1 MNPTPSTPGTR
12 SSPWATSA
20 LRERLLAARTPA
32 GHWEG
37 ELSSS
42 PLSTATAVT
51 ALSIAGGHERLVAGG
66 LRWLAAHQNADG
78 GFGDADGC
86 PSNISTTTLAWATL
100 GQHRAVGTERTEAWL
115 SRRVGPLTAESLAA
129 AITHVYGDDRTFAVP
144 ILTHCALAGRFGW
157 EHVPVLPFELA
168 ALPHAWFKW
177 VGLPVVSYALPAL
190 IAIGQAQH
198 HHHPTASRA
207 GRALRD
213 GVRARTLRIL
223 ESIQPASGGFLEA
236 APLTSFVTM
245 ALAGSGLAGHPVARQ
260 GVAFLTDSVREDGSW
275 PIDTNLATWLT
286 TLSINALGGAAF
298 TAEERRYLRRW
309 LLDQQF
315 RVVHPYTQSAPGGW
329 AWTDLS
335 GGVPDGDDTPGALLA
350 LAELQAA
357 GEDAPASSTSSGV
370 AAAERS
376 PLDRTGE
383 NAPASST
390 SSGVAAAESSPA
402 RRTPRGVRRGF
413 PGRDAEF
420 LAAAAAGVA
429 WLIDLQNDDGG
440 IPTFCRGW
448 GRLPFDQSSPDL
460 TAHALRAWR
469 AWRSVDPRVD
479 RAMERAVAYLVR
491 NQRPDGSWVPLWFGN
506 PWRPDQTNPVY
517 GTARVLEC
525 GDLLPAAA
533 RRRGR
538 RFLRTMQ
545 QDDGSFGTIEET
557 ALAVAATGDAR
568 GRHWLTTRAAFEPA
582 PIGLYFAKLWYF
594 EKLYPLI
601 FTVAALRTRGGT
613 APGAETGEAP
623 VRKGA
628 TRRGG

>member
-12 SSPWATSA
+12 SSPWAASA

-51 ALSIAGGHERLVAGG
+51 ALTLAGGHEGLVRGG

-100 GQHRAVGTERTEAWL
+100 GQHRAVGRERAEAWL

-177 VGLPVVSYALPAL
+177 IGLPVVSYALPAL

-207 GRALRD
+207 ARAIRD
-213 GVRARTLRIL
+213 AARSRTLRIL

-260 GVAFLTDSVREDGSW
+260 GVAFLVDSVRPDGSW

-298 TAEERRYLRRW
+298 TPEERRYLRRW
-309 LLDQQF
+309 LLDQQY
-315 RVVHPYTQSAPGGW
+315 RVVHPYTRSAPGGW

-350 LAELQAA
+350 LAEL
-357 GEDAPASSTSSGV
+357 
-370 AAAERS
+370 
-376 PLDRTGE
+376 
-383 NAPASST
+383 
-390 SSGVAAAESSPA
+390 
-402 RRTPRGVRRGF
+402 
-413 PGRDAEF
+413 GRDAETRD
-420 LAAAAAGVA
+420 AATRGVG

-460 TAHALRAWR
+460 TAHALRAWH
-469 AWRSVDPRVD
+469 AWRAVDPRVD

-491 NQRPDGSWVPLWFGN
+491 HQRPDGSWIPLWFGN
-506 PWRPDQTNPVY
+506 PWTPDQTNPVY

-525 GDLLPAAA
+525 RDLLPAEA
-533 RRRGR
+533 RLRGEA
-538 RFLRTMQ
+538 FLRSKQ
-545 QDDGSFGTIEET
+545 HEDGSFGTIEET
-557 ALAVAATGDAR
+557 ALAVAATGDPR
-568 GRHWLTTRAAFEPA
+568 GRQWLLTRDAVGPA

-601 FTVAALRTRGGT
+601 FTVAALAAGERG
-613 APGAETGEAP
+613 
-623 VRKGA
+623 
-628 TRRGG
+628 

>member
-1 MNPTPSTPGTR
+1 MNPTPSTPRAR

-51 ALSIAGGHERLVAGG
+51 ALTLAGGHEALVRGG
-66 LRWLAAHQNADG
+66 LRWLAAHQNPDG

-100 GQHRAVGTERTEAWL
+100 GQHRAVGRERAEAWL

-198 HHHPTASRA
+198 RHHPTASRA
-207 GRALRD
+207 GRAVRD
-213 GVRARTLRIL
+213 AVRARTLRIL
-223 ESIQPASGGFLEA
+223 ESIQPSSGGFLEA

-260 GVAFLTDSVREDGSW
+260 GVAFLTGSVRDDGSW

-298 TAEERRYLRRW
+298 TLEERRYLRRW
-309 LLDQQF
+309 LLDQQY

-329 AWTDLS
+329 AWTDLP

-350 LAELQAA
+350 LAELAA
-357 GEDAPASSTSSGV
+357 ADDGARRRAGTGEGAGGERAPATQGATTAS
-370 AAAERS
+370 AEPGR
-376 PLDRTGE
+376 PGTERR
-383 NAPASST
+383 AASSA
-390 SSGVAAAESSPA
+390 VHAV
-402 RRTPRGVRRGF
+402 PRAGRMRQGSRRGL
-413 PGRDAEF
+413 PAHDAEI
-420 LAAAAAGVA
+420 LAAAAAGVG

-440 IPTFCRGW
+440 VPTFCRGW
-448 GRLPFDQSSPDL
+448 GRLVRPEQPRPHRPRPAGLAGVARPGPARRPGDGAGRRLPRAPPAPGRLVGPPVVRKPVDAGPDQPR
-460 TAHALRAWR
+460 LRHGAG
-469 AWRSVDPRVD
+469 PRVRGPPA
-479 RAMERAVAYLVR
+479 RAGE
-491 NQRPDGSWVPLWFGN
+491 
-506 PWRPDQTNPVY
+506 
-517 GTARVLEC
+517 TARRGV
-525 GDLLPAAA
+525 PAHDAA
-533 RRRGR
+533 GGRQLRHRRGDR
-538 RFLRTMQ
+538 PRSPPPATPEAGG
-545 QDDGSFGTIEET
+545 GS
-557 ALAVAATGDAR
+557 
-568 GRHWLTTRAAFEPA
+568 
-582 PIGLYFAKLWYF
+582 
-594 EKLYPLI
+594 
-601 FTVAALRTRGGT
+601 
-613 APGAETGEAP
+613 
-623 VRKGA
+623 
-628 TRRGG
+628 

>member
-1 MNPTPSTPGTR
+1 M
-12 SSPWATSA
+12 
-20 LRERLLAARTPA
+20 RERLLAARTPA

-51 ALSIAGGHERLVAGG
+51 ALSIAGGHERLVDGG
-66 LRWLAAHQNADG
+66 LRWLAAHQNDDG

-100 GQHRAVGTERTEAWL
+100 GQHRGVGRERAEAWL
-115 SRRVGPLTAESLAA
+115 TRRVGPLTAESLAA
-129 AITHVYGDDRTFAVP
+129 AIAHVYGDDRTFAVP

-198 HHHPTASRA
+198 HHHPTANRA
-207 GRALRD
+207 GRAVRD
-213 GVRARTLRIL
+213 AVRARTLRIL
-223 ESIQPASGGFLEA
+223 EPIQPASGGFLEA

-245 ALAGSGLAGHPVARQ
+245 ALAGSGLAGHPVARR
-260 GVAFLTDSVREDGSW
+260 GVAFLTDSVRPDGSW

-298 TAEERRYLRRW
+298 TADERRYLRRW
-309 LLDQQF
+309 LLDQQY

-350 LAELQAA
+350 LAELETA
-357 GEDAPASSTSSGV
+357 GENVAFGGPDLPSVPASSTSPEV
-370 AAAERS
+370 W
-376 PLDRTGE
+376 
-383 NAPASST
+383 
-390 SSGVAAAESSPA
+390 AAESSPA
-402 RRTPRGVRRGF
+402 RRTPRGDRRGF
-413 PGRDAEF
+413 PDHDVET
-420 LAAAAAGVA
+420 LAAAAAGVG

-469 AWRSVDPRVD
+469 AWRGLDPRVE

-506 PWRPDQTNPVY
+506 PWTPDQTNPVY

-525 GDLLPAAA
+525 GDVLPTEA
-533 RRRGR
+533 RRRGEG
-538 RFLRTMQ
+538 FLRTMQ
-545 QDDGSFGTIEET
+545 QEDGSFGTIEET

-601 FTVAALRTRGGT
+601 FTVAALGSR
-613 APGAETGEAP
+613 
-623 VRKGA
+623 
-628 TRRGG
+628 

>member
-1 MNPTPSTPGTR
+1 MNPTPTTPGTH
-12 SSPWATSA
+12 SSPWTAAA

-51 ALSIAGGHERLVAGG
+51 ALTLAGGHDELVHGG

-100 GQHRAVGTERTEAWL
+100 GQHGAAGLERAEAWL

-129 AITHVYGDDRTFAVP
+129 AITEVYGEDRTFAVP
-144 ILTHCALAGRFGW
+144 ILTHCALTGRFGW
-157 EHVPVLPFELA
+157 AHVPVLPFELA

-177 VGLPVVSYALPAL
+177 IGLPVVSYALPAL

-198 HHHPTASRA
+198 HHHPAA
-207 GRALRD
+207 GRAARAVRD
-213 GVRARTLRIL
+213 AARARTLRIL

-260 GVAFLTDSVREDGSW
+260 GVAFLTDSVRPDGSW

-286 TLSINALGGAAF
+286 TLSINALGGDAF
-298 TAEERRYLRRW
+298 SGEERRYLRRW
-309 LLDQQF
+309 LLDQQYK
-315 RVVHPYTQSAPGGW
+315 VVHPYTRSAPGGW
-329 AWTDLS
+329 AWTNLP
-335 GGVPDGDDTPGALLA
+335 GGVPDGDDTSGALLA
-350 LAELQAA
+350 LAALAA
-357 GEDAPASSTSSGV
+357 GTDDAH
-370 AAAERS
+370 
-376 PLDRTGE
+376 
-383 NAPASST
+383 
-390 SSGVAAAESSPA
+390 SPA
-402 RRTPRGVRRGF
+402 PRDPRGVHRGF
-413 PGRDAEF
+413 AAHDDEI
-420 LAAAAAGVA
+420 LAAAQAGVG

-469 AWRSVDPRVD
+469 AWRGVDPRVD
-479 RAMERAVAYLVR
+479 RAMERAAAYLVR
-491 NQRPDGSWVPLWFGN
+491 HQRPDGSWVPLWFGN
-506 PWRPDQTNPVY
+506 PWTPDQTNPVY

-525 GDLLPAAA
+525 RDLLPTPA
-533 RRRGR
+533 RRRGEA
-538 RFLRTMQ
+538 FLRTMQ
-545 QDDGSFGTIEET
+545 QDDGGFGTVEET
-557 ALAVAATGDAR
+557 ALAVAATGDPR
-568 GRHWLTTRAAFEPA
+568 GRQWLLTRAAFEPA

-601 FTVAALRTRGGT
+601 FTVAALP
-613 APGAETGEAP
+613 AGE
-623 VRKGA
+623 RQ
-628 TRRGG
+628 

>member
-20 LRERLLAARTPA
+20 LRERLLAARTPT

-37 ELSSS
+37 ALSSS

-51 ALSIAGGHERLVAGG
+51 ALTIAGGHEELVRGG
-66 LRWLAAHQNADG
+66 LRWLAAHQNPDG

-100 GQHRAVGTERTEAWL
+100 GQHRAVGRERAEAWL

-207 GRALRD
+207 GRAVRD
-213 GVRARTLRIL
+213 AVRGRTLRIL

-309 LLDQQF
+309 LLDQQY

-350 LAELQAA
+350 LAELAAA
-357 GEDAPASSTSSGV
+357 GEDSPASSRSREAWTAGP
-370 AAAERS
+370 S
-376 PLDRTGE
+376 PLDTTGE
-383 NAPASST
+383 NVPASSP
-390 SSGVAAAESSPA
+390 SPGVAAAESSPA

-413 PGRDAEF
+413 PGRDAEI

-533 RRRGR
+533 RRRGQ

-601 FTVAALRTRGGT
+601 FTVAALR
-613 APGAETGEAP
+613 AEDD
-623 VRKGA
+623 R
-628 TRRGG
+628 

>member
-1 MNPTPSTPGTR
+1 M
-12 SSPWATSA
+12 
-20 LRERLLAARTPA
+20 RERLLAARNPD

-51 ALSIAGGHERLVAGG
+51 ALSIAGGHEEVVRGG
-66 LRWLAAHQNADG
+66 LWWLAAHQNPDG

-100 GQHRAVGTERTEAWL
+100 GQHRAVGMERAEAWL

-157 EHVPVLPFELA
+157 EQVPVLPFELA

-198 HHHPTASRA
+198 HHHPAASRA

-213 GVRARTLRIL
+213 AVRARTLRIL

-260 GVAFLTDSVREDGSW
+260 GVAFLTGSVREDGSW

-298 TAEERRYLRRW
+298 TADERRYLRRW
-309 LLDQQF
+309 LLDQQY
-315 RVVHPYTQSAPGGW
+315 RIVHPYTQSAPGGW

-350 LAELQAA
+350 LAELEAA
-357 GEDAPASSTSSGV
+357 GGDAPASSGSP
-370 AAAERS
+370 AAW
-376 PLDRTGE
+376 
-383 NAPASST
+383 
-390 SSGVAAAESSPA
+390 AAESSPA
-402 RRTPRGVRRGF
+402 RRTARGVHRGF
-413 PGRDAEF
+413 AGHDDET

-469 AWRSVDPRVD
+469 AWRGLNPRID

-491 NQRPDGSWVPLWFGN
+491 RQRPDGSWVPLWFGN

-525 GDLLPAAA
+525 RDLLPAPA
-533 RRRGR
+533 RRRAEA
-538 RFLRTMQ
+538 FLRTMQ
-545 QDDGSFGTIEET
+545 QEDGSFGTIEET
-557 ALAVAATGDAR
+557 GLAVAATGDAR
-568 GRHWLTTRAAFEPA
+568 GRQWLLTRNAFEPA

-601 FTVAALRTRGGT
+601 FTVAALAAGDQYTVARTHPNPPTHR
-613 APGAETGEAP
+613 P
-623 VRKGA
+623 
-628 TRRGG
+628 RRT

>member
-1 MNPTPSTPGTR
+1 M
-12 SSPWATSA
+12 
-20 LRERLLAARTPA
+20 RERLLAARTPA

-51 ALSIAGGHERLVAGG
+51 ALTLAGGNENLVRDG

-100 GQHRAVGTERTEAWL
+100 EQHRAVGRERAEAWL

-144 ILTHCALAGRFGW
+144 ILTHCALTGRFGW

-168 ALPHAWFKW
+168 ALPRAWFRW
-177 VGLPVVSYALPAL
+177 IGLPVVSYALPAL

-198 HHHPTASRA
+198 HHHPTPRRT
-207 GRALRD
+207 GRAVRNA
-213 GVRARTLRIL
+213 VRARTLRIL
-223 ESIQPASGGFLEA
+223 ESLQPGSGGFLEA

-245 ALAGSGLAGHPVARQ
+245 ALAGSGLAGHPVARR
-260 GVAFLTDSVREDGSW
+260 GVEFLTASVRPDGSW
-275 PIDTNLATWLT
+275 PIDTNLATWVT
-286 TLSINALGGAAF
+286 TLSINALGGNAF

-309 LLDQQF
+309 LLDQQY

-350 LAELQAA
+350 LAEL
-357 GEDAPASSTSSGV
+357 
-370 AAAERS
+370 AAA
-376 PLDRTGE
+376 DD
-383 NAPASST
+383 A
-390 SSGVAAAESSPA
+390 A
-402 RRTPRGVRRGF
+402 RRTATREGADGEGAPAPQGAMTTAAEHRRTGTERKATSR
-413 PGRDAEF
+413 PVHAARNAGRARHELPAHDAEV
-420 LAAAAAGVA
+420 LAAAAAAVG

-440 IPTFCRGW
+440 LPTFCRGW
-448 GRLPFDQSSPDL
+448 GRLPFDRSSPDL

-469 AWRSVDPRVD
+469 AWRGVDPRVD

-491 NQRPDGSWVPLWFGN
+491 HQRPDGSWTPLWFGN
-506 PWRPDQTNPVY
+506 PWTPDQTNPVY

-525 GDLLPAAA
+525 RDLLPAEA
-533 RRRGR
+533 RQRGEA
-538 RFLRTMQ
+538 FLRTMQ
-545 QDDGSFGTIEET
+545 RHDGGFGTIEET
-557 ALAVAATGDAR
+557 ALAVAATGDPR
-568 GRHWLTTRAAFEPA
+568 GRRWLLTRDAFEPA

-601 FTVAALRTRGGT
+601 FTVAALTGDRRWMGADDGNG
-613 APGAETGEAP
+613 PGRA
-623 VRKGA
+623 
-628 TRRGG
+628 RR

>member
-1 MNPTPSTPGTR
+1 M
-12 SSPWATSA
+12 
-20 LRERLLAARTPA
+20 RERLLAARTPA

-51 ALSIAGGHERLVAGG
+51 ALTLAGGHEGLVRGG

-86 PSNISTTTLAWATL
+86 PSNISTTTLAWASL
-100 GQHRAVGTERTEAWL
+100 GQHRAAGRERAEAWL
-115 SRRVGPLTAESLAA
+115 SRRVGRLTAESLAA
-129 AITHVYGDDRTFAVP
+129 AITQVYGEDRTFAVP

-168 ALPHAWFKW
+168 ALPRAWFKW

-198 HHHPTASRA
+198 HHHPTARRA
-207 GRALRD
+207 GRAVRD
-213 GVRARTLRIL
+213 AVRARTLRIL

-245 ALAGSGLAGHPVARQ
+245 ALAGSGLAGHAVARR
-260 GVAFLTDSVREDGSW
+260 GVTFLTDSVRADGSW
-275 PIDTNLATWLT
+275 PIDTNLATWVT

-298 TAEERRYLRRW
+298 TSEERRRLRRW
-309 LLDQQF
+309 LLDQQY

-350 LAELQAA
+350 LAQLA
-357 GEDAPASSTSSGV
+357 GADADTRRRAKTGGGDGVGGPGALRSQGATTAPAGPRRPGTEGGPE
-370 AAAERS
+370 AATAR
-376 PLDRTGE
+376 P
-383 NAPASST
+383 APDA
-390 SSGVAAAESSPA
+390 A
-402 RRTPRGVRRGF
+402 RRQQGF
-413 PGRDAEF
+413 RSGLAAPDAET
-420 LAAAAAGVA
+420 LAAATAGVG

-440 IPTFCRGW
+440 VPTFCRGW
-448 GRLPFDQSSPDL
+448 GRLPFDRSSPDL

-469 AWRSVDPRVD
+469 AWRAVDPRVD

-491 NQRPDGSWVPLWFGN
+491 HQRPDGSWIPLWFGN
-506 PWRPDQTNPVY
+506 PWTPDQTNPVY

-525 GDLLPAAA
+525 RDLLPAAS
-533 RRRGR
+533 RRRGEA
-538 RFLRTMQ
+538 FLQTMQ
-545 QDDGSFGTIEET
+545 QPDGSFGGVEET
-557 ALAVAATGDAR
+557 ALAVAATGDPR
-568 GRHWLTTRAAFEPA
+568 GRHWLLTRDTFEPT

-601 FTVAALRTRGGT
+601 FTVAAVARGHH
-613 APGAETGEAP
+613 P
-623 VRKGA
+623 
-628 TRRGG
+628 

>member
-1 MNPTPSTPGTR
+1 MNPTPSTPDTR

-51 ALSIAGGHERLVAGG
+51 ALTLAGGHEGLVRGG
-66 LRWLAAHQNADG
+66 LHWLAAHQNPDG

-100 GQHRAVGTERTEAWL
+100 GQHRAVGNERTEAWL

-207 GRALRD
+207 GRAVRD
-213 GVRARTLRIL
+213 AVRARTLRIL

-260 GVAFLTDSVREDGSW
+260 GVAFLTGSVRDDGSW

-298 TAEERRYLRRW
+298 TLEERRYLRGW
-309 LLDQQF
+309 LIDQQY

-350 LAELQAA
+350 LAELAA
-357 GEDAPASSTSSGV
+357 ADDGARRRAGTGEGAGGERAPATQGATTASAGTGRPGTERRAASSTV
-370 AAAERS
+370 HA
-376 PLDRTGE
+376 
-383 NAPASST
+383 
-390 SSGVAAAESSPA
+390 V
-402 RRTPRGVRRGF
+402 PRAGRMRQGSRRGL
-413 PGRDAEF
+413 PAHDAET
-420 LAAAAAGVA
+420 LAAATAGVG

-440 IPTFCRGW
+440 VPTFCRGW

-469 AWRSVDPRVD
+469 AWRDLDPRVD

-491 NQRPDGSWVPLWFGN
+491 HQRPDGSWVPLWFGN
-506 PWRPDQTNPVY
+506 PWTPDQTNPVY

-525 GDLLPAAA
+525 GDLLPASA
-533 RRRGR
+533 RRRGEA
-538 RFLRTMQ
+538 FLRTMQ
-545 QDDGSFGTIEET
+545 QEDGSFGAVEET

-568 GRHWLTTRAAFEPA
+568 GRRWLLTRSAFEPA

-601 FTVAALRTRGGT
+601 FTVAAL
-613 APGAETGEAP
+613 GAEDD
-623 VRKGA
+623 R
-628 TRRGG
+628 

>member
-1 MNPTPSTPGTR
+1 MNSTPSTPRTR
-12 SSPWATSA
+12 SSPWSASA
-20 LRERLLAARTPA
+20 LRERLLDARTPA

-51 ALSIAGGHERLVAGG
+51 ALTLAGGHEDLVRRG

-100 GQHRAVGTERTEAWL
+100 GQHRAVGRERAEAWL
-115 SRRVGPLTAESLAA
+115 TRRVGPLTAESLAA

-177 VGLPVVSYALPAL
+177 IGLPVVSYALPAL

-198 HHHPTASRA
+198 HHHPAASRA
-207 GRALRD
+207 ARAVRD
-213 GVRARTLRIL
+213 AARARTLRTL

-260 GVAFLTDSVREDGSW
+260 GVAFLVDSVRPDGSW

-298 TAEERRYLRRW
+298 TPEERRYLRRW
-309 LLDQQF
+309 LLDQQY
-315 RVVHPYTQSAPGGW
+315 RVVHPYTRSAPGGW

-350 LAELQAA
+350 LAELAA
-357 GEDAPASSTSSGV
+357 ADDGARRAGTGGNVGGETAPAAQGATAASAEPGRPGTERRATSSTAHAVHGAGRMRRHSRHG
-370 AAAERS
+370 
-376 PLDRTGE
+376 L
-383 NAPASST
+383 PAH
-390 SSGVAAAESSPA
+390 
-402 RRTPRGVRRGF
+402 
-413 PGRDAEF
+413 DAEL
-420 LAAAAAGVA
+420 LAAATAGVG

-440 IPTFCRGW
+440 VPTFCRGW
-448 GRLPFDQSSPDL
+448 GRLPFDRSSPDL
-460 TAHALRAWR
+460 TAHALRAWH
-469 AWRSVDPRVD
+469 AWRTVDPRVD
-479 RAMERAVAYLVR
+479 RAMERAVAYLVSH
-491 NQRPDGSWVPLWFGN
+491 QRPDGSWIPLWFGN
-506 PWRPDQTNPVY
+506 PWTPDQTNPVY

-525 GDLLPAAA
+525 RDLLPAEA
-533 RRRGR
+533 RLRGEA
-538 RFLRTMQ
+538 FLRSKQ
-545 QDDGSFGTIEET
+545 HEDGSFGTIEET
-557 ALAVAATGDAR
+557 ALAVAATGDPR
-568 GRHWLTTRAAFEPA
+568 GRQWLLTRDAVAPA

-601 FTVAALRTRGGT
+601 FTVAALAAGERG
-613 APGAETGEAP
+613 
-623 VRKGA
+623 
-628 TRRGG
+628 

>member
-1 MNPTPSTPGTR
+1 MNPTPGTPGTR
-12 SSPWATSA
+12 SSPWSASA

-51 ALSIAGGHERLVAGG
+51 ALTLAGGHEDLVRRG

-100 GQHRAVGTERTEAWL
+100 GQHRAVGRERAESWL
-115 SRRVGPLTAESLAA
+115 TRRVGPLTAESLAA

-177 VGLPVVSYALPAL
+177 IGLPVVSYALPAL

-207 GRALRD
+207 ARAIRD
-213 GVRARTLRIL
+213 AVRARTLRIL

-260 GVAFLTDSVREDGSW
+260 GVAFLTDSVRPDGSW

-298 TAEERRYLRRW
+298 TPEERRYLRRW
-309 LLDQQF
+309 LLDQQY

-350 LAELQAA
+350 LAEL
-357 GEDAPASSTSSGV
+357 
-370 AAAERS
+370 
-376 PLDRTGE
+376 
-383 NAPASST
+383 
-390 SSGVAAAESSPA
+390 
-402 RRTPRGVRRGF
+402 
-413 PGRDAEF
+413 GRDAETSD
-420 LAAAAAGVA
+420 AATRGVG

-469 AWRSVDPRVD
+469 TWRDVDPRVD

-491 NQRPDGSWVPLWFGN
+491 HQRPDGSWIPLWFGN
-506 PWRPDQTNPVY
+506 PWTPDQTNPVY

-525 GDLLPAAA
+525 RDLLPTAA
-533 RRRGR
+533 RRRGAA
-538 RFLRTMQ
+538 FLRSMQ
-545 QDDGSFGTIEET
+545 QDNGSFGTIEET
-557 ALAVAATGDAR
+557 ALAVAATRDAR
-568 GRHWLTTRAAFEPA
+568 GRQWLLTRDTLVPA

-601 FTVAALRTRGGT
+601 FTVAAL
-613 APGAETGEAP
+613 AAGE
-623 VRKGA
+623 
-628 TRRGG
+628 RR

>member
-1 MNPTPSTPGTR
+1 M
-12 SSPWATSA
+12 
-20 LRERLLAARTPA
+20 RERLLAARTPA

-51 ALSIAGGHERLVAGG
+51 ALSIAGGHERLVDGG
-66 LRWLAAHQNADG
+66 LRWLAAHQNDDG

-100 GQHRAVGTERTEAWL
+100 SQHRAVGRERAEAWL
-115 SRRVGPLTAESLAA
+115 SRRVGPLTAGSLAA

-168 ALPHAWFKW
+168 ALPRAWFRW

-198 HHHPTASRA
+198 HHHPTANRA
-207 GRALRD
+207 GRAVRD
-213 GVRARTLRIL
+213 AVRARTLRIL
-223 ESIQPASGGFLEA
+223 EPIQPASGGFLEA

-245 ALAGSGLAGHPVARQ
+245 ALAGSGLAGHPVARR
-260 GVAFLTDSVREDGSW
+260 GVAFLTDSVRPDGSW

-286 TLSINALGGAAF
+286 TLSINALGGGAF
-298 TAEERRYLRRW
+298 TAEERHYLRRW
-309 LLDQQF
+309 LLDQQY
-315 RVVHPYTQSAPGGW
+315 RVVHPYTQSAAGGW

-350 LAELQAA
+350 LAELETA
-357 GEDAPASSTSSGV
+357 GENVAFGGPDLPSVPASSTSPEV
-370 AAAERS
+370 W
-376 PLDRTGE
+376 
-383 NAPASST
+383 
-390 SSGVAAAESSPA
+390 AAESSPA
-402 RRTPRGVRRGF
+402 RRTPRGDRRGF
-413 PGRDAEF
+413 PDHDVET
-420 LAAAAAGVA
+420 LAAAAAGVG

-469 AWRSVDPRVD
+469 AWRGLDPRVE

-506 PWRPDQTNPVY
+506 PWTPDQTNPVY

-525 GDLLPAAA
+525 GDVLPTEA
-533 RRRGR
+533 RRRGEG
-538 RFLRTMQ
+538 FLRTMQ
-545 QDDGSFGTIEET
+545 QEDGSFGTIEET

-601 FTVAALRTRGGT
+601 FTVAALGSR
-613 APGAETGEAP
+613 
-623 VRKGA
+623 
-628 TRRGG
+628 

>member
-1 MNPTPSTPGTR
+1 MNPTPRTPATR
-12 SSPWATSA
+12 SSPWAASA

-51 ALSIAGGHERLVAGG
+51 ALTLAGGHEGFVRGG
-66 LRWLAAHQNADG
+66 LRWLAAHQNPDG

-86 PSNISTTTLAWATL
+86 PSNISTTSLAWATL
-100 GQHRAVGTERTEAWL
+100 GQHRAVGRERAEAWL
-115 SRRVGPLTAESLAA
+115 TRRVGPLTAESLAA

-157 EHVPVLPFELA
+157 AHVPVLPFELA
-168 ALPHAWFKW
+168 ALPRAWFSW
-177 VGLPVVSYALPAL
+177 IGLPVVSYALPAL

-207 GRALRD
+207 GRSVRQAA
-213 GVRARTLRIL
+213 RARTLRIL

-260 GVAFLTDSVREDGSW
+260 GVAFLVDSVRADGSW
-275 PIDTNLATWLT
+275 PIDTNLATWVT
-286 TLSINALGGAAF
+286 TLSINALGGDAF
-298 TAEERRYLRRW
+298 TAEERRYLRGW
-309 LLDQQF
+309 LLGQQY
-315 RVVHPYTQSAPGGW
+315 RTVHPYTQSAPGGW

-350 LAELQAA
+350 LAELAA
-357 GEDAPASSTSSGV
+357 ADNRTRLAETVEGAGGERAPASQGTTT
-370 AAAERS
+370 AAAGRARPGAEPPAMSSAAHAARGS
-376 PLDRTGE
+376 GRTRQRLYRGR
-383 NAPASST
+383 PAH
-390 SSGVAAAESSPA
+390 
-402 RRTPRGVRRGF
+402 
-413 PGRDAEF
+413 DAEV
-420 LAAAAAGVA
+420 LDAAAAGVG

-440 IPTFCRGW
+440 VPTFCRGW
-448 GRLPFDQSSPDL
+448 GRLPFDRSSPDL

-469 AWRSVDPRVD
+469 AWRGVDPRVD

-491 NQRPDGSWVPLWFGN
+491 HQRPDGSWVPLWFGN
-506 PWRPDQTNPVY
+506 PWTPDQTNPVY

-525 GDLLPAAA
+525 RDLLPAAT
-533 RRRGR
+533 RRRGEA
-538 RFLRTMQ
+538 FLRTMQ
-545 QDDGSFGTIEET
+545 QEDGSFGAVEET
-557 ALAVAATGDAR
+557 ALAVAATGDPR
-568 GRHWLTTRAAFEPA
+568 GRHWLLTRDVLEPT

-601 FTVAALRTRGGT
+601 FTVAALAAGERG
-613 APGAETGEAP
+613 
-623 VRKGA
+623 
-628 TRRGG
+628 

>member
-1 MNPTPSTPGTR
+1 M
-12 SSPWATSA
+12 
-20 LRERLLAARTPA
+20 RERLLAARTPA

-51 ALSIAGGHERLVAGG
+51 ALSIAGGNEALVRGG

-100 GQHRAVGTERTEAWL
+100 GQHHAVGRERAEAWL

-144 ILTHCALAGRFGW
+144 ILTHCALAERFGW

-168 ALPHAWFKW
+168 ALPRAWFKW

-198 HHHPTASRA
+198 HHHPTANRA
-207 GRALRD
+207 GRAVRD
-213 GVRARTLRIL
+213 AVRARTLGIL

-245 ALAGSGLAGHPVARQ
+245 ALAGSGLVEHPVARR
-260 GVAFLTDSVREDGSW
+260 GVAFLTDSVRGDGSW

-286 TLSINALGGAAF
+286 TLSINALGGTAF

-309 LLDQQF
+309 LLDQQY

-329 AWTDLS
+329 AWTDLP

-350 LAELQAA
+350 LAELGGHGETARGAEADAA
-357 GEDAPASSTSSGV
+357 VAGREASAGHGVTRAQVGSGQPRTERGRTRTSNAAPTRHGAGRTQ
-370 AAAERS
+370 RS
-376 PLDRTGE
+376 FRHGL
-383 NAPASST
+383 PAVDDET
-390 SSGVAAAESSPA
+390 
-402 RRTPRGVRRGF
+402 R
-413 PGRDAEF
+413 
-420 LAAAAAGVA
+420 AAAAAGVG

-469 AWRSVDPRVD
+469 AWRGLDPRVD
-479 RAMERAVAYLVR
+479 RAMERAVAYLAR
-491 NQRPDGSWVPLWFGN
+491 HQRPDGSWVPLWFGN
-506 PWRPDQTNPVY
+506 PWTPDQTNPVY

-525 GDLLPAAA
+525 RDLLPAAT
-533 RRRGR
+533 RWRGE
-538 RFLRTMQ
+538 RFLWTMQ

-568 GRHWLTTRAAFEPA
+568 GRHWLLTRAAFEPS

-601 FTVAALRTRGGT
+601 FTVAALAAGDQYTVAPTHPNPPTHRPVELEVAKATRGSI
-613 APGAETGEAP
+613 
-623 VRKGA
+623 
-628 TRRGG
+628 

>member
-1 MNPTPSTPGTR
+1 M
-12 SSPWATSA
+12 
-20 LRERLLAARTPA
+20 RERLLAARTAA

-51 ALSIAGGHERLVAGG
+51 ALTLAGGHERLVRGG

-78 GFGDADGC
+78 GFGDAAGC

-100 GQHRAVGTERTEAWL
+100 GQHRAVGMERAEAWL

-129 AITHVYGDDRTFAVP
+129 AITGVYGDDKTFAVP
-144 ILTHCALAGRFGW
+144 ILTHCALTGRFDW
-157 EHVPVLPFELA
+157 KRVPVLPFELA

-190 IAIGQAQH
+190 IAIGQARH
-198 HHHPTASRA
+198 HHHPTSNRA
-207 GRALRD
+207 ARAVRNA
-213 GVRARTLRIL
+213 VRARTLDVL

-245 ALAGSGLAGHPVARQ
+245 SLAGSGLTDHPVTRR
-260 GVAFLTDSVREDGSW
+260 GVAFLTASVREDGSW

-298 TAEERRYLRRW
+298 TGAERQYLRRW
-309 LLDQQF
+309 LLDQQYT
-315 RVVHPYTQSAPGGW
+315 VVHPYTQSAPGGW

-350 LAELQAA
+350 LAELARV
-357 GEDAPASSTSSGV
+357 ETS
-370 AAAERS
+370 RS
-376 PLDRTGE
+376 PETGE
-383 NAPASST
+383 A
-390 SSGVAAAESSPA
+390 PA
-402 RRTPRGVRRGF
+402 RRGAGGQGRPGSNAVSAGSSTGRMQRGSRRGL
-413 PGRDAEF
+413 PRDDVEIR
-420 LAAAAAGVA
+420 AAATAGVA

-448 GRLPFDQSSPDL
+448 GRLPFDESSPDL
-460 TAHALRAWR
+460 TAHALRAWSTWR
-469 AWRSVDPRVD
+469 ALDPRID
-479 RAMERAVAYLVR
+479 GAMERAVAYLVR
-491 NQRPDGSWVPLWFGN
+491 HQRADGSWIPLWFGN
-506 PWRPDQTNPVY
+506 PWTPDQTNPVY

-525 GDLLPAAA
+525 RDLLPAGA
-533 RRRGR
+533 RRRGEH
-538 RFLRTMQ
+538 FLRTMR
-545 QDDGSFGTIEET
+545 QDDGSFGTLEET
-557 ALAVAATGDAR
+557 ALAVAATGDSL
-568 GRHWLTTRAAFEPA
+568 GRHWLRTRTEFEPT

-601 FTVAALRTRGGT
+601 FTVAALKAGD
-613 APGAETGEAP
+613 
-623 VRKGA
+623 
-628 TRRGG
+628 RR

>member
-12 SSPWATSA
+12 SSPWTASA

-51 ALSIAGGHERLVAGG
+51 ALTLAGGHEGLVRGG
-66 LRWLAAHQNADG
+66 LRWLAAHQNPDG

-86 PSNISTTTLAWATL
+86 PSNISTTALAWATL
-100 GQHRAVGTERTEAWL
+100 GQHRAVGRERAEAWL

-129 AITHVYGDDRTFAVP
+129 AVTHVYGDDRTFAVP

-198 HHHPTASRA
+198 HHHPTASRTA
-207 GRALRD
+207 RAIRD
-213 GVRARTLRIL
+213 AARSRTLRIL

-260 GVAFLTDSVREDGSW
+260 GVAFLVDSVRPDGSW

-286 TLSINALGGAAF
+286 TLSINVLGGAAF
-298 TAEERRYLRRW
+298 TPEERRYLRRW
-309 LLDQQF
+309 LLDQQY
-315 RVVHPYTQSAPGGW
+315 RVVHPYTRSAPGGW

-350 LAELQAA
+350 LAEL
-357 GEDAPASSTSSGV
+357 
-370 AAAERS
+370 
-376 PLDRTGE
+376 
-383 NAPASST
+383 
-390 SSGVAAAESSPA
+390 
-402 RRTPRGVRRGF
+402 
-413 PGRDAEF
+413 GRDAETRD
-420 LAAAAAGVA
+420 AATRGVG

-460 TAHALRAWR
+460 TAHALRAWH
-469 AWRSVDPRVD
+469 AWRAVDPRVD

-491 NQRPDGSWVPLWFGN
+491 HQRPDGSWIPLWFGN
-506 PWRPDQTNPVY
+506 PWTPDQTNPVY

-525 GDLLPAAA
+525 RDLLPAEA
-533 RRRGR
+533 RLRGEA
-538 RFLRTMQ
+538 FLRSKQ
-545 QDDGSFGTIEET
+545 HEDGSFGTIEET
-557 ALAVAATGDAR
+557 ALAVAATGDPR
-568 GRHWLTTRAAFEPA
+568 GRQWLLMRDAVGPA

-601 FTVAALRTRGGT
+601 FTVAALAAGERG
-613 APGAETGEAP
+613 
-623 VRKGA
+623 
-628 TRRGG
+628 